1 MYARTECLP
10 NCSRAARRC
19 PPAELRRFHRLLQ
32 HIHLRPPFK
41 HRIQYQIVH
50 RDDRHFF
57 MLVKRLEQTRQ
68 MFGKRR
74 YLRRRHEISPDIR
87 IAGNG
92 KCEQQIVAQ
101 PVDV

>member
-1 MYARTECLP
+1 MRERNACRIALG
-10 NCSRAARRC
+10 RLVGF
-19 PPAELRRFHRLLQ
+19 LRLNGGAFIGVFQ
-32 HIHLRPPFK
+32 HIHLRPLFK
-41 HRIQYQIVH
+41 HRIQHQIVH
-50 RDDRHFF
+50 GDDRHFF
-57 MLVKRLEQTRQ
+57 MLVKRLEQARQ

-74 YLRRRHEISPDIR
+74 YLRRRHEIPPDIR

>member
-1 MYARTECLP
+1 
-10 NCSRAARRC
+10 
-19 PPAELRRFHRLLQ
+19 
-32 HIHLRPPFK
+32 
-41 HRIQYQIVH
+41 
-50 RDDRHFF
+50 
-57 MLVKRLEQTRQ
+57 MLVKRLEQARQ